1 MPRKPKAN
9 LGPSAGP
16 ANRAALVAAARVVF
30 AEQGF
35 AAPLSAVSRLAGVGQ
50 GSLYRHFPD
59 RISLAVAV
67 FDDNVAALE
76 ALAAQPSATLMDLFH
91 SVAEQALGSTALID
105 MLSSGHDDE
114 RARNLADRVT
124 AVARTLLEQ
133 DQLQGLVAARL
144 ETADVMLSIS
154 MLAFLM
160 SRTPQDERPEAA
172 ARAEEI
178 FRRAFAPA
186 AG

>member
-1 MPRKPKAN
+1 MPNKPKAN

-16 ANRAALVAAARVVF
+16 ANRAALVAAARAVF

-35 AAPLSAVSRLAGVGQ
+35 GAPLSAVARLAGVGQ

-76 ALAAQPSATLMDLFH
+76 GLASQPSATLADLFH

-105 MLSSGHDDE
+105 MLSSGQDDE
-114 RARNLADRVT
+114 RTRDLAVRVT
-124 AVARTLLEQ
+124 AVARTLMEREQ
-133 DQLQGLVAARL
+133 RQGRVAARL
-144 ETADVMLSIS
+144 ETDDVMLSIS
-154 MLAFLM
+154 MLAFLL
-160 SRTPQDERPEAA
+160 SRTPPEQRPAAA
-172 ARAEEI
+172 ARAQDI
-178 FRRAFAPA
+178 FRRAFAP
-186 AG
+186 GIG